1 MNTRAVRTMPEV
13 PPRRRALRLL
23 ALAAG
28 IVFIATACGIS
39 TDDEPRDIADRGQA
53 PIDTSLAASG
63 AGASV
68 GTARIYLLS
77 PEIDG
82 QERTI
87 EPVARNVTQTPQA
100 LLESLLGGPNAA
112 ELDQQLRTAIPAGT
126 TLLATRTD
134 DTVLLVDLSKEIEQ
148 VTGDVLI
155 RAIGQIVFTA
165 LELPGVSA
173 VRITVEGRA
182 KQWPA
187 ANGVLQDLT
196 LTGYEYPGL
205 VRSSQPAF
213 PPIPAQPP
221 N

>member
-1 MNTRAVRTMPEV
+1 VLTVA
-13 PPRRRALRLL
+13 
-23 ALAAG
+23 
-28 IVFIATACGIS
+28 ACGIS
-39 TDDEPRDIADRGQA
+39 TDDEPRDIAERGLA
-53 PIDTSLAASG
+53 PIDTSLTASG
-63 AGASV
+63 AGAAT

-87 EPVARNVTQTPQA
+87 EPVARNVAPTAQSV
-100 LLESLLGGPNAA
+100 LESLLGGPNTA

-126 TLLATRTD
+126 TLLASRTD
-134 DTVLLVDLSKEIEQ
+134 DTVLLIDLSKEIEQ
-148 VTGDVLI
+148 VTGTVLI
-155 RAIGQIVFTA
+155 QAIGQLVFTA
-165 LELPGVSA
+165 LELAGVSA

-196 LTGYEYPGL
+196 LTGYDYPGL

-213 PPIPAQPP
+213 PPIPAQPSA
-221 N
+221 

>member
-1 MNTRAVRTMPEV
+1 MHAPRA
-13 PPRRRALRLL
+13 RAADDASMRGRSLRLL
-23 ALAAG
+23 ALVVG
-28 IVFIATACGIS
+28 VVLVATACGIS

-53 PIDTSLAASG
+53 PIDTSLGASG

-112 ELDQQLRTAIPAGT
+112 ELDQQLRTAIPADT
-126 TLLATRTD
+126 TLLETRTD

-173 VRITVEGRA
+173 VRITVEGRV

-213 PPIPAQPP
+213 PPIPAQPS